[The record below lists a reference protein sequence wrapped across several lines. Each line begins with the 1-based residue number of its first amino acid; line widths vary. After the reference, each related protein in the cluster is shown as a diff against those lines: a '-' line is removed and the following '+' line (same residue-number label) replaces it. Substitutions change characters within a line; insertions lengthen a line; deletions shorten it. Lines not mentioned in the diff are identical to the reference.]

1 MIGLLIA
8 SMIAAMMS
16 SLSSVFNSASTIFTV
31 DIYQRFINP
40 SAEEK
45 KLILVGRMATIG
57 CVLLG
62 VLWIPVIQS
71 QSGQLFLITQKE
83 CASVTIALT

>member
-1 MIGLLIA
+1 
-8 SMIAAMMS
+8 MS

-31 DIYQRFINP
+31 DIYKRFIDPN
-40 SAEEK
+40 SEESR
-45 KLILVGRMATIG
+45 LILVGRLATVG

-71 QSGQLFLITQKE
+71 QSGQLFLITQKVWMKE
-83 CASVTIALT
+83 VNEDLKRG